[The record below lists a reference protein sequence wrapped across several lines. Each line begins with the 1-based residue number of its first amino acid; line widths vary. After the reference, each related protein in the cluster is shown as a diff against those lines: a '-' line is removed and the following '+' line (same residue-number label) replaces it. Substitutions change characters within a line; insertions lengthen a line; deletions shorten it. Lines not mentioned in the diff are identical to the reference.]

1 MIEIIYITLIVV
13 NICGYICRSRTNK
26 SVEYISEIFIALFI
40 ASTRYIPGGYIVEDQ
55 TRYQNTYYNIEALGS
70 YAQGYKAINYIGNL
84 LNLSFDAFYV
94 IVTIICTIAIFRAVR
109 KMECNGYII

>member
-55 TRYQNTYYNIEALGS
+55 TRYQNIKRLIISETY
-70 YAQGYKAINYIGNL
+70 
-84 LNLSFDAFYV
+84 
-94 IVTIICTIAIFRAVR
+94 
-109 KMECNGYII
+109 